1 MIPLCYAE
9 AGKPYVIRKISGN
22 HDTKTHLES
31 LGFHPGGEVSV
42 VNVLDNNLVVKVKES
57 RVAISGELARRI
69 MV

>member
-9 AGKPYVIRKISGN
+9 IGTPYIIKKIGGN
-22 HDTKTHLES
+22 HDIKTHLES
-31 LGFHPGGEVSV
+31 LGFHSGGEISV

-57 RVAISGELARRI
+57 RVAISSELARRI